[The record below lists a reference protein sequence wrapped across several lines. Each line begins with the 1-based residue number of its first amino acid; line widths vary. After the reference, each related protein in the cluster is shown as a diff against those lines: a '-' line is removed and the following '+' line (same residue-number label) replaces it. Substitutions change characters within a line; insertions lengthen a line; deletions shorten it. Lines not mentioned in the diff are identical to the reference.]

1 MPAATAASGAIRS
14 TLPKPCPAD
23 DSAQMRW
30 CDTHFAPLMLSAMA
44 GSEALTEKVPSKPE
58 PEPRP
63 APDDPAAMR
72 AEAEKR
78 MRQSL
83 NRVQNRALTK
93 AIKKGFVPEIGLGPR
108 IFIGFDAEWVFVK
121 KGKNRLLSIQFYLIG
136 PTGEVL
142 TRVIHVSGP
151 AAAEERPSLRQSL
164 LDLIEEALD
173 EDVIEEWPS
182 EVVLCG
188 FFTRAD
194 ITVFSDFKK
203 FRHQLD
209 GVGGSLVTV
218 AEPARIEL
226 PMSFPRREQLKAR
239 YRLIVGEAYEAHV
252 LNVRLLDAS
261 RLAPPGK
268 SLDAL
273 GKWLGIA
280 KNELPPGFSKGEMDK
295 FQRKEPELFEAYGL
309 RDAEIAVMYVLWTVW
324 FSDRYLGLD
333 MRHLSAT
340 ASGLAVRMAETCI
353 RKDGVAL
360 NVALNYDEVQVTR
373 WDDEND
379 RRRTIKKRIPADVR
393 RWLEPFLAD
402 AYVGG
407 RNECFTYGPSDYRR
421 FYDPDLS
428 GAYSTGLCYLQ
439 VLDYDRVRMTQDVN
453 DFKGHVA
460 GFAKVVFSFPADTR
474 FPCLPVPTES
484 RGLMFPLQ
492 GETLCTA
499 PEIELALA
507 MGAQVEVKFGIIIP
521 WRARDEVFEASQA
534 RPGRHRRRKSP
545 APKRARKAAEE
556 KKEAPKDDLRPDLKL
571 SFPPPHHDDEGYRLF
586 ESFAIY
592 IRAMRSQFIRKT
604 LPFEF
609 VKLIG
614 NGLYGKTGQGFK
626 GKRAFGPR
634 EMGSVIVGAS
644 RVSEAAVAA
653 LVCGFIRATLGEILW
668 RLPHDAVAISATTDG
683 FLVDR
688 PINQLDLSGPI
699 CRRFQELV
707 ERVTPKKSESQ
718 DLPDDEPLVASGM
731 LENKHQMMQV
741 FAGRTRLQ
749 VTCAPDGNHHSVTAK
764 GGVKPGPDVEDEN
777 AFMLDLIIKR
787 APGYELEYEAF
798 ISMRDQL
805 TRDWDLQTET
815 RTTRINMEF
824 DFKRQPIPGS
834 ARMVEIAGM
843 GASHLA
849 FDTRP
854 WPTAED
860 AVDARMVFDRWRA
873 THCLKTLEDFADWQA
888 YHSFYEGNR
897 KRQKRAGGSSVGK
910 STEDGNGGGRVNL
923 MRETGYVG
931 VALRTFLAAYVKRE
945 WGLADA
951 DLSQSALAQ
960 WLTEAGYPTKLSAV
974 KNGLRTPLQDHVV
987 PGTEEVMTLLERLK
1001 ARFPGLDTSLFL
1013 L

>member
-1 MPAATAASGAIRS
+1 MCGAISS
-14 TLPKPCPAD
+14 TLPNPGPAD
-23 DSAQMRW
+23 DSALMRW
-30 CDTHFAPLMLSAMA
+30 CDGYFEPLMRSAMA
-44 GSEALTEKVPSKPE
+44 GGEALTENAPSM
-58 PEPRP
+58 P
-63 APDDPAAMR
+63 ASDDPAAMLAD
-72 AEAEKR
+72 AEQC
-78 MRQSL
+78 MRQSM
-83 NRVQNRALTK
+83 NRAQNRALSK
-93 AIKKGFVPEIGLGPR
+93 AIKKGFAPDVGLGPR
-108 IFIGFDAEWVFVK
+108 IFIGFDAEWIFVK

-136 PTGEVL
+136 PNGEEL

-151 AAAEERPSLRQSL
+151 EAAEERPSLRQSL
-164 LDLIEEALD
+164 LDLIEEAL
-173 EDVIEEWPS
+173 EEGVIDEWPS

-203 FRHQLD
+203 FRDQLD

-218 AEPARIEL
+218 AQPARIEL
-226 PMSFPRREQLKAR
+226 PMSQPRQEQLKAR
-239 YRLIVGEAYEAHV
+239 YRLVVGDAFEAHV

-273 GKWLGIA
+273 GKWLGIE
-280 KNELPPGFSKGEMDK
+280 KFKLPKGFTKGDMATL
-295 FQRKEPELFEAYGL
+295 QRKEPKLFEAYGL

-360 NVALNYDEVQVTR
+360 NVALNYDEVKITR

-379 RRRTIKKRIPADVR
+379 RRRTIKKRIPTDVR

-428 GAYSTGLCYLQ
+428 GAYSTALCYLQ
-439 VLDYDRVRMTQDVN
+439 VLDYDGVRMTRDVN

-521 WRARDEVFEASQA
+521 WQARDEVFKASQT
-534 RPGRHRRRKSP
+534 RPGKHKK
-545 APKRARKAAEE
+545 PKARSSKPKAQQREAE
-556 KKEAPKDDLRPDLKL
+556 ALADDLRPDLKL

-592 IRAMRSQFIRKT
+592 IRTMRSQFVRKT

-634 EMGSVIVGAS
+634 EMGSVIVGTS

-668 RLPHDAVAISATTDG
+668 RLPPDAVAISGTTDG

-688 PINQLDLSGPI
+688 PIDELDLSGPL
-699 CRRFQELV
+699 CQRFQQLV
-707 ERVTPKKSESQ
+707 ERVAPGTH
-718 DLPDDEPLVASGM
+718 M

-764 GGVKPGPDVEDEN
+764 GGVKPGPEVIDEN
-777 AFMLDLIIKR
+777 AFMLDLIINR
-787 APGYELEYEAF
+787 TPGQKLDYEAF
-798 ISMRDQL
+798 ISMRAQL
-805 TRDWDLQTET
+805 LDDLDLQTET
-815 RTTRINMEF
+815 RTTGINMEF

-834 ARMVEIAGM
+834 ARMVEIASM
-843 GASHLA
+843 GTSHLA

-860 AVDARMVFDRWRA
+860 AVDARMVFDRWRT
-873 THCLKTLEDFADWQA
+873 THCLKTLEDFTDWQA
-888 YHSFYEGNR
+888 FYAFHDANR
-897 KRQKRAGGSSVGK
+897 KRGKHARSDGEDSESV
-910 STEDGNGGGRVNL
+910 STGRVNL
-923 MRETGYVG
+923 TRDTGYVG
-931 VALRTFLAAYVKRE
+931 VALRAFLAAYVKHE
-945 WGLADA
+945 WGLGGAN
-951 DLSQSALAQ
+951 LSQSQLAE
-960 WLTEAGYPTKLSAV
+960 WLTSMGYATKLSAV
-974 KNGLRTPLQDHVV
+974 KNGLRTPLVAHVV
-987 PGTEEVMTLLERLK
+987 PATAEVVALLDVLK
-1001 ARFPGLDTSLFL
+1001 ARFPTLETGQFL
-1013 L
+1013 TESSG